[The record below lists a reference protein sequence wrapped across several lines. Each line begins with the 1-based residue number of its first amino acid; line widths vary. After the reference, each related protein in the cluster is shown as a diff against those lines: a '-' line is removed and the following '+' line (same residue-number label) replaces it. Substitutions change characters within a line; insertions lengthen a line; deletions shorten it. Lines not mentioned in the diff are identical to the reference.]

1 MQTAKS
7 YDIFISYRRKGGAQ
21 YARIIQLMLAQ
32 RGYKVFLDYDELKD
46 GVFGKR
52 IKAAIKEAPVFILML
67 SKDALDRCCNADD
80 WMREEVLLA
89 IKEGKKIIPVNP
101 DKTFDGIHR
110 EIPHEI
116 REVACDVQHS
126 EIDFGQALGVTVD
139 LMIRDRL
146 VPCVGKRDASG
157 HKDEDY
163 DAAQET
169 LRRIDQRNR
178 FIKRLAIGVAT
189 LVVMIVLATCFM
201 FWRHYTEKATAEAEA
216 TALNEL
222 RSELEKKHAQFQL
235 QLSPHLS
242 REQMSAIDTLLMQMC
257 EVKDDTLWLSQFEFT
272 VGQWHALLGGSY
284 DQAKRQLPMTNV
296 AYDEI
301 NFTLLDSLRNMTG
314 IEFTLPSVEEWR
326 YAARGGADH
335 EKTTYAGSN
344 DVDSVAWYAGNS
356 GNRVHAV
363 NDIVDKLPNARDLFA
378 MSGNVSE
385 LCNTPYPQRG
395 SANQR
400 WTACGGNYR
409 SKASEVTVLSVAPIG
424 VDEKSDVVGFRLAI
438 RKE

>member
-1 MQTAKS
+1 MT

-32 RGYKVFLDYDELKD
+32 RGYRVFLDYDELKD

-52 IKAAIKEAPVFILML
+52 IKAAIKAAPVFILVL

-89 IKEGKKIIPVNP
+89 IGEGKKIIPVNP

-110 EIPHEI
+110 EIPQEI

-139 LMIRDRL
+139 LMIHDRL
-146 VPCVGKRDASG
+146 APCLGRRVASG
-157 HKDEDY
+157 HKDDNY

-169 LRRIDQRNR
+169 LRRMDRRNR
-178 FIKRLAIGVAT
+178 FVKRLALCVAS
-189 LVVMIVLATCFM
+189 LVLAMTLATCFA
-201 FWRHYTEKATAEAEA
+201 FWRHQMKREAAEAA
-216 TALNEL
+216 AMEL
-222 RSELEKKHAQFQL
+222 SDMRSELEKKHARFQL

-242 REQMSAIDTLLMQMC
+242 REQMGAIDTLLMQMC
-257 EVKDDTLWLSQFEFT
+257 EVKKDTLWLSQFEFT
-272 VGQWHALLGGSY
+272 VGQWHALLGGTY
-284 DQAKRQLPMTNV
+284 DQKERLLPMTNV

-301 NFTLLDSLRNMTG
+301 NYTLLDSLRNMTG
-314 IEFTLPSVEEWR
+314 IEFTLPSVDEWQ
-326 YAARGGADH
+326 YAARGGSKR
-335 EKTTYAGSN
+335 EQTTYVGSD
-344 DVDSVAWYAGNS
+344 DVNAVAWYKGNS
-356 GNRVHAV
+356 GNKVHAI
-363 NDIVDKLPNARDLFA
+363 NDIVDMEPNGLDLFA

-385 LCNTPYPQRG
+385 LCNTPYPHQG
-395 SANQR
+395 GGAMR
-400 WTACGGNYR
+400 WTACGGNYQ
-409 SKASEVTVLSVAPIG
+409 SMASEVTMLSVTPIG
-424 VDEKSDVVGFRLAI
+424 VSEKSNVVGFRLAI